1 MRQVT
6 PHLSRGVIILL
17 CSIATAWA
25 QAVSTAQINGT
36 VRDPDGLALPG
47 VTVTVTQTDTG
58 LMRTAV
64 TDEAGSYVL
73 QNLPVGPYRFEAS
86 LAGFRTFEQTGIVL
100 QVGAN
105 PTLAVT
111 LQLGQVEETVSVQ
124 GNASLVETRNPGI
137 GQVITNQQVLEL
149 PLNGRQLTE
158 LIFQAGLTSGGASTT
173 SAPGA
178 NTLNTGT
185 RNYPTV
191 TIQVAGGTSNGMT
204 YILDGGT
211 HNDPFNNLNQPLPFP
226 DAMQEFKVETSALPA
241 QYGHHSAAAV
251 NAVTKAGTNVLHGGA
266 FEFVRDSALNAPN
279 AFAAIGPDGKRRS
292 DGLHRDQFGGT
303 LGGPVVQSKLFY
315 FGGYQGTRINV
326 TPTDNFRFVPTRAML
341 AGDFSAVASPACQ
354 SGRAITL
361 GAPFVNNQVSPALFS
376 PAALNLAARLPQQ
389 TVDDCGRTLFDRK
402 NERTEHLTIAR
413 LDYQW
418 TNSHSIFGRYQ
429 QAHLGSEPDADPNRN
444 PIAYGNSPLD
454 HTVHSVVIGDTYLL
468 GSNTVNSFRAT
479 YNDANITKDYV
490 RFFDTRDLGIANF
503 TPLVDDFVGVSVAGG
518 FFIGQENTNPGYI
531 PTKVYQAADDLSLV
545 RGAHQ
550 IGLGVNFI
558 HSSISTTSYGSAAGT
573 FTFSGQIAGLGLADF
588 LLGRPSVIQQTSIN
602 HQKGAIDYLGLYVQD
617 AWKATSN
624 FTLNVGLRWQ
634 PYLPYTTGLADFSHF
649 SLEQFRAGVR
659 STVYRNAPAGLM
671 FQGDPGYPGNAV
683 GLKAWDSFA
692 PRVAAVWDPR
702 GEGRMT
708 VRAAYGRF
716 YETPHL
722 FNYFG
727 FTRSSPFGNTVA
739 VNNGTL
745 DSPWANT
752 PGGNPFPITPNA
764 DTVFPPSGT
773 YVTHPFDMKPP
784 YADQWNVSVQQQLG
798 ASWMVSANY
807 LSSRGRRLPVGD
819 QLNPAVFGPGAT
831 TANTAARRLLTL
843 ENPVEG
849 RFYGQ
854 IFSARPIGTSEYD
867 ALLLSAQHRVSG
879 GLFLSG
885 NYTLSRCV
893 SDLVDYV
900 MANGQV
906 DLVKPGD
913 PAYDRGS
920 CGSTDQRHLMNLSA
934 VYQVPRVS
942 QGILGVIT
950 REWQIS
956 TILAARSGG
965 HFSVRTGV
973 DNALTG
979 QANQRPDQVLDD
991 PYRKEGYRWL
1001 DPSAF
1006 RNPAPGAYGDLVTNS
1021 LVGPGYF
1028 NVDLGV
1034 VRSFRVGGERQIQF
1048 RAEVFNLLNRVH
1060 LDYPVSLLNSPD
1072 FGLISAT
1079 AADPRIVQLA
1089 LKYVF

>member
-1 MRQVT
+1 MRQAVT
-6 PHLSRGVIILL
+6 LVLCGLVILL
-17 CSIATAWA
+17 LSFTTAWA

-36 VRDPDGLALPG
+36 VRDQGGLALPG

-58 LMRTAV
+58 LTRTAV
-64 TDEAGSYVL
+64 TDETGSYVL
-73 QNLPVGPYRFEAS
+73 QNLPIGPYRFEAG
-86 LAGFRTFEQTGIVL
+86 LQGFRTYEQTGIVL

-111 LQLGQVEETVSVQ
+111 LNVGQIEETVSVQ
-124 GNASLVETRNPGI
+124 GSAPLVETRNPGI

-158 LIFQAGLTSGGASTT
+158 LIFQAGLAAGGASTT
-173 SAPGA
+173 AAPGA

-191 TIQVAGGTSNGMT
+191 TIQVAGGTSNGLT
-204 YILDGGT
+204 YVLDGGT

-266 FEFVRDSALNAPN
+266 FEFMRDSALNAAN
-279 AFAAIGPDGKRRS
+279 AFAAIGPDGKRRT

-303 LGGPVVQSKLFY
+303 LGGPVVQGRVFY
-315 FGGYQGTRINV
+315 FAGYQGTRINV

-341 AGDFSAVASPACQ
+341 AGDFSAIASAACN

-376 PAALNLAARLPQQ
+376 RVALDVNGRLPQPI
-389 TVDDCGRTLFDRK
+389 DDCGRTLFDRK
-402 NERTEHLTIAR
+402 NERTEHMSIGR

-418 TNSHSIFGRYQ
+418 NNSHSLFGRYQ
-429 QAHLGSEPDADPNRN
+429 FVHLGSQPDADPNQN

-454 HTVHSVVIGDTYLL
+454 HTVHSIVVGDTYLL
-468 GSNTVNSFRAT
+468 GSNTVNTFRAT

-490 RFFDTRDLGIANF
+490 RFFDTRDIGVQNF
-503 TPLVDDFVGVSVAGG
+503 TPLVDDFIGMNVSGG
-518 FFIGQENTNPGYI
+518 FSLGQENTNPGYI
-531 PTKVYQAADDLSLV
+531 PTKVFQVADDLSLV

-550 IGLGVNFI
+550 IGLGANFI
-558 HSSISTTSYGSAAGT
+558 HSSISTTSYGSAAGS
-573 FTFSGQIAGLGLADF
+573 FTFSGQITGLGLSDF
-588 LLGRPSVIQQTSIN
+588 LLGRPSAIQQTSIN

-617 AWKATSN
+617 AWRVNANLS
-624 FTLNVGLRWQ
+624 LNLGLRWQ

-649 SLEQFRAGVR
+649 SLDNFRAGVR
-659 STVYRNAPAGLM
+659 STVYRNAPAGLI

-683 GLKAWDSFA
+683 GEKAWDSFA
-692 PRVAAVWDPR
+692 PRLAAVWDPR
-702 GEGRMT
+702 GDGRMS
-708 VRAAYGRF
+708 VRAAIGRF

-727 FTRSSPFGNTVA
+727 FTRSSPFGNTVT

-745 DSPWANT
+745 DNPWGNT

-773 YVTHPFDMKPP
+773 YVTHPFDAKPP

-798 ASWMVSANY
+798 TSWMVSGNY
-807 LSSRGRRLPVGD
+807 LSSRGHRLPIGD

-831 TANTAARRLLTL
+831 TANTAARRVLTL

-854 IFSARPIGTSEYD
+854 IFSSRSIGTSKYD
-867 ALLLSAQHRVSG
+867 ALMLSAQHRAVN

-885 NYTLSRCV
+885 NYTLAKCT

-920 CGSTDQRHLMNLSA
+920 CGSTDQRHVVNMSA
-934 VYQVPRVS
+934 VYQVAGASAGVLGMLTRDWQVS
-942 QGILGVIT
+942 AIV
-950 REWQIS
+950 
-956 TILAARSGG
+956 AARSGS
-965 HFSVRTGV
+965 HFHAFTGV
-973 DNALTG
+973 DNALSG

-991 PYRKEGYRWL
+991 PYLKEGYRWL
-1001 DPSAF
+1001 NPAAF
-1006 RNPAPGAYGDLVTNS
+1006 RSPAPGTYGNLEANS
-1021 LVGPGYF
+1021 LVAPNWF
-1028 NVDLGV
+1028 NVDMGL

-1048 RAEVFNLLNRVH
+1048 RAEVFNVLNRVH
-1060 LDYPVSLLNSPD
+1060 LDRPVTLLNNPN
-1072 FGLISAT
+1072 FGLFTET
-1079 AADPRIVQLA
+1079 AGDPRIVQLA